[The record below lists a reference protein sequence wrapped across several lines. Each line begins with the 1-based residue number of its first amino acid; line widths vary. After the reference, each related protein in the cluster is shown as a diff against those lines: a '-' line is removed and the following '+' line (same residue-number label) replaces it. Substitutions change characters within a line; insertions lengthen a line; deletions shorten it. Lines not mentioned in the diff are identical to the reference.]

1 RLADVVRHEDR
12 RLPDLPSQRE
22 ELALQLDAGDRVQRA
37 ERLVEEQDRRVGR
50 QRAGDADTLALAPG
64 ELTRVAGG
72 ELRGRQL
79 DLLEQGVRAGADLLG
94 GPAFQARHE
103 GDVLERHEGRHE
115 VAAGGAAIKR
125 FSAKGH
131 SLSTHCASHTK
142 PARAAMPGISS
153 TRYLWQASV
162 QMVSSFLSVQ
172 VNSASRIDTDCRR
185 F

>member
-1 RLADVVRHEDR
+1 MRHEDR

-103 GDVLERHEGRHE
+103 ADVLLDGEVREQARVLNDVADPPPETNRVPRHGGRAFHPH
-115 VAAGGAAIKR
+115 
-125 FSAKGH
+125 F
-131 SLSTHCASHTK
+131 
-142 PARAAMPGISS
+142 ARA
-153 TRYLWQASV
+153 RQE
-162 QMVSSFLSVQ
+162 
-172 VNSASRIDTDCRR
+172 
-185 F
+185 